1 MAPPRVVKT
10 DGGRMVLTEEERD
23 VLAGVPASLEEIDA
37 GTEEALI
44 EHAAGASALLVV
56 KEPIT
61 ARVLDHLTE
70 CRVVTRFGVGLDTVD
85 VAAATERGIRVTNVP
100 DANFKEVSAHALA
113 VILSLVRRIPQ
124 FDAAA
129 RRGDWNLAVS
139 GEIRRLEDLVLGVI
153 GVGRIGGSVATGA
166 RALGFT
172 VLGFDPHLPDE
183 TIRERGAKP
192 VRLDELV
199 SASDIVTLHVPLT
212 EETRGILSRERL
224 AQMRHGAILVNASRG
239 GLVDEDA
246 LVAALL
252 DGRLGGAALD
262 AYEHEPLPLDSAL
275 LSAPNA
281 ILTPHV
287 AHYSVASRRELAWK
301 AIADVASVLR
311 GETPRYPVN

>member
-1 MAPPRVVKT
+1 MPLT
-10 DGGRMVLTEEERD
+10 DDERD
-23 VLAGVPASLEEIDA
+23 VLAQIPASLEEIDA
-37 GTEEALI
+37 STEEALI

-61 ARVLDHLTE
+61 ARVLDHLAD
-70 CRVVTRFGVGLDTVD
+70 CKVVTRFGVGLDTVD

-129 RRGDWNLAVS
+129 RRGDWNLAV
-139 GEIRRLEDLVLGVI
+139 GAEIRRLEELVLGVI
-153 GVGRIGGSVATGA
+153 GIGRIGGRVASGA

-183 TIRERGAKP
+183 MIRARGADP
-192 VRLDELV
+192 VPLDELV

-212 EETRGILSRERL
+212 DETRGIVSRERL
-224 AQMRHGAILVNASRG
+224 AQMRHGAILANTSRG

-246 LVAALL
+246 LVEALVA
-252 DGRLGGAALD
+252 GRLAGAALD
-262 AYEHEPLPLDSAL
+262 AFEQEPLPLDSPL

-287 AHYSVASRRELAWK
+287 AHYSIASRREVASK
-301 AIADVASVLR
+301 AIADVARVLR
-311 GETPRYPVN
+311 GEAPRYPVN